1 MVLILFTSKKGN
13 GLYYVSLAHNILQ
26 NPILDDEK
34 ENFRIPWGIPIPLH
48 FAWSVLLDKVP
59 TLFFYTLLSGIPI
72 YLYT

>member
-1 MVLILFTSKKGN
+1 MVLTLFTSKKGN

-34 ENFRIPWGIPIPLH
+34 ENFGIPWGIRCGIATPLH

-59 TLFFYTLLSGIPI
+59 TRGS
-72 YLYT
+72 